1 LGFFENWSDKQDVVP
16 HTKPHAAS
24 ASPSLKQK
32 ALDALAEL
40 PPFPAIL
47 TRLIAAMTG
56 ENVSFAVLGDLIEK
70 DAIIAANLLH
80 VVNSA
85 LYARRGTIN
94 SVRHALSLLG
104 MDKVRN
110 AVLGMSVTRM
120 WSKVAM
126 PVSWSMAR
134 FNLHSS
140 DAAILSDLLAQRVA
154 VDYPEG
160 AFVAGLL
167 HDVGRML
174 IARALPAEHERILAL
189 HASGMPHLDCE
200 QQILGWT
207 HPELSAEA
215 LTFWNLP
222 EPISTAVRDHH
233 HLEGEPPQV
242 FPLSRALGAANYYV
256 NSIGASILPAAN
268 PEVSEDTSQL
278 ESLGFHDDRLAA
290 MLSEFKAEHD
300 AMAQFFR

>member
-1 LGFFENWSDKQDVVP
+1 VVP
-16 HTKPHAAS
+16 HTQPNAVSTPPA
-24 ASPSLKQK
+24 LKQK
-32 ALDALAEL
+32 ALGALAEL

-47 TRLIAAMTG
+47 TRLIASLTG
-56 ENVSFAVLGDLIEK
+56 ETVSFSKLGDLIEK
-70 DAIIAANLLH
+70 DAVIVANLLH

-104 MDKVRN
+104 IDKVRN
-110 AVLGMSVTRM
+110 AVLGMSVTRL

-126 PVSWSMAR
+126 PPSWSMAR

-140 DAAILSDLLAQRVA
+140 DTAILSDLLAQRLP

-189 HASGMPHLDCE
+189 YVSGAPYLDCE
-200 QQILGWT
+200 NQVLGWT
-207 HPELSAEA
+207 HPELSADA
-215 LTFWNLP
+215 LAFWNLP
-222 EPISTAVRDHH
+222 QAISAAVRNHH
-233 HLEGEPPQV
+233 NPEADSSSPL
-242 FPLSRALGAANYYV
+242 PLSRALAAANNYV
-256 NSIGASILPAAN
+256 NSIGASIQPSN
-268 PEVSEDTSQL
+268 GPDSPDTL
-278 ESLGFHDDRLAA
+278 TMESLGLDDDRLAA
-290 MLSEFKAEHD
+290 TLAEFKTEHD
-300 AMAQFFR
+300 TMAQFFR

>member
-1 LGFFENWSDKQDVVP
+1 MVP
-16 HTKPHAAS
+16 HTQPHAAS
-24 ASPSLKQK
+24 SSPALKQK

-47 TRLIAAMTG
+47 TRLIASMTG
-56 ENVSFAVLGDLIEK
+56 ENVSFAGLGDLIEK

-80 VVNSA
+80 LVNSA

-104 MDKVRN
+104 IDKVRN

-120 WSKVAM
+120 WTKVAM
-126 PVSWSMAR
+126 PPSWSTAR

-140 DAAILSDLLAQRVA
+140 DTAILSDLLAQRAA

-174 IARALPAEHERILAL
+174 IARALPAEHEWILVL
-189 HASGMPHLDCE
+189 QTSGMPHLDCE
-200 QQILGWT
+200 RQVLGWT
-207 HPELSAEA
+207 HCELSAEA

-222 EPISTAVRDHH
+222 QPISSAVRDHH
-233 HLEGEPPQV
+233 NLEEEPSQV
-242 FPLSRALGAANYYV
+242 FPLSRALSAANHYV
-256 NSIGASILPAAN
+256 NSIGASILPLTA
-268 PEVSEDTSQL
+268 PEAQGDTSQL
-278 ESLGFHDDRLAA
+278 EFLGIHDDRLAA
-290 MLSEFKAEHD
+290 TLAEFKAEHN

>member
-1 LGFFENWSDKQDVVP
+1 MVP
-16 HTKPHAAS
+16 HTQPHAA
-24 ASPSLKQK
+24 ASSPALKQK

-47 TRLIAAMTG
+47 TRLIASMTG

-80 VVNSA
+80 LVNSA

-104 MDKVRN
+104 VDKVRN
-110 AVLGMSVTRM
+110 AVLGMSVTQM

-126 PVSWSMAR
+126 PSSWSMAR

-140 DAAILSDLLAQRVA
+140 DTAILSDLLAQSLA

-189 HASGMPHLDCE
+189 HASGMRHLDCE
-200 QQILGWT
+200 QQVLGWT
-207 HPELSAEA
+207 HSELSAEA
-215 LTFWNLP
+215 LMFWNLP
-222 EPISTAVRDHH
+222 APISTAVRDHH
-233 HLEGEPPQV
+233 NLEVEPSQA
-242 FPLSRALGAANYYV
+242 FPLSRALSAANLYV
-256 NSIGASILPAAN
+256 NSIGASIVPLTN
-268 PEVSEDTSQL
+268 PEVSGDTSQL
-278 ESLGFHDDRLAA
+278 KSLGLRDDRLGVTLA
-290 MLSEFKAEHD
+290 EFKAEHG

>member
-1 LGFFENWSDKQDVVP
+1 M
-16 HTKPHAAS
+16 
-24 ASPSLKQK
+24 KQK
-32 ALDALAEL
+32 ALAALAEL

-47 TRLIAAMTG
+47 TRLIASMTG
-56 ENVSFAVLGDLIEK
+56 ENVSFAKLGDLIEK

-80 VVNSA
+80 LVNSA

-104 MDKVRN
+104 IDKVRN

-126 PVSWSMAR
+126 PTSWSMAR

-140 DAAILSDLLAQRVA
+140 DTAILSDLLAQRVA

-174 IARALPAEHERILAL
+174 IARALPSDHERILAL
-189 HASGMPHLDCE
+189 NASGAPHLQCE
-200 QQILGWT
+200 HQVLGWT
-207 HPELSAEA
+207 HAELSADA
-215 LTFWNLP
+215 LMFWNLP
-222 EPISTAVRDHH
+222 EPISIAVRNHH
-233 HLEGEPPQV
+233 HVEAEQLRP
-242 FPLSRALGAANYYV
+242 FPLSRALGAANEYV
-256 NSIGASILPAAN
+256 NSIGASIVPFTAPKPL
-268 PEVSEDTSQL
+268 EDTSRL
-278 ESLGFHDDRLAA
+278 ESLGLDGDHIATT
-290 MLSEFKAEHD
+290 LSEFKAEHD
-300 AMAQFFR
+300 AMTQFFR